1 MHNSGLLLLCVR
13 WKQVEGTL
21 WMRNLRVVGYQRG
34 IRKSSRETMKVQ
46 ASIGVATFL
55 NSEYKTPRSADNYRF
70 RKDGLGGMFV
80 F

>member
-1 MHNSGLLLLCVR
+1 
-13 WKQVEGTL
+13 
-21 WMRNLRVVGYQRG
+21 MRNLRVVGYQRG

-55 NSEYKTPRSADNYRF
+55 NSECETPRSADDHRF

-80 F
+80 FSKYGVRTSGLQFSRMLCTTKR